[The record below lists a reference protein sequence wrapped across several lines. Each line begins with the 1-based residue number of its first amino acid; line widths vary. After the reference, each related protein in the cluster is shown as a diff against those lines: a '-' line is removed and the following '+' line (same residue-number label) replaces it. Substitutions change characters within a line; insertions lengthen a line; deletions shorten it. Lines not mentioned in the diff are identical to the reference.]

1 MVETESDEYNL
12 MSKERKQSL
21 RVSLINNQEILM
33 IVTNLE
39 TQQKYSSLVS
49 LPKLRQLC
57 QIFNTIQTPSEALS
71 ILKKCIESNG
81 IILIE
86 DLEDNYIELKY
97 TIKMEGVEYP
107 TFDINLYMENQEE
120 EKQEEENIEKEE
132 DVQVLDPIFDYKGNI
147 EAQVKYGNTSKDTT
161 EFAKPIVQS
170 NVKPPVLEIE
180 IIEPI
185 VQTHYPDGTTKKTAL
200 KPRIQGP
207 GGQAITED
215 QVKYIE
221 EQMDTD
227 EIIRNFSPLRDIL
240 RNNRSNSVA
249 NKRRSIYS
257 TQSIPENYNYNIM
270 EINPYDNAVRP
281 ANQATQTQIVNNM
294 QTINYH
300 NYMTNSFNNSF
311 NDFKRTTSEYST
323 MSLPNKPF
331 ILPNINYTA
340 QFPNPSIQNNG
351 FNRINLFHSQNPNQ
365 NNRIIEKRP
374 RMINSN
380 NPRDGV
386 RSSSTPH
393 EKYDEYTQNSNIDVY
408 QPNLVYNP
416 YNTIQT
422 EYQPSKVKKYPWDRN
437 TQKVSLPAYNT
448 NYKQNLAQDK
458 VPKNQIRSNPK
469 INNAQQL
476 KYDSRSTNV
485 AQIQLQKQRLKEVQ
499 DKLALVQLQQQ
510 QIKSKQKEIAFQ
522 HQQFQNIPKRRI
534 NHDLLNNQ
542 TNPPILLRQQNKN
555 IQKKTKNNT
564 IDNGPVNHNKKKKIP
579 MTSKK
584 PIKQIKSLNDNSNFI
599 MEHAKTQMSGFRS
612 QISTPLPTTDNFSQ
626 QLLNYAQMASMQNE
640 INPQFKDLQAIT
652 LEEKHQQ
659 IQSTEDEEYR
669 PKEYLQEK
677 EYQEVGDEGQ
687 AFADNANINQNS
699 RQVDP
704 TAEEV
709 FITEQGRVIFRNGLL
724 RGIIHRYAE
733 IDEVVA
739 KIQDI
744 LSKGVKFSLVYKAFD
759 MGDKAS
765 IFHEKCDKLKMSLV
779 LIETDKDVRFGGFTR
794 RSWEG
799 NCIKKTDN
807 NAFVFSLD
815 NNTIYDVIKNEPA
828 IGCYPKFGP
837 VFFGCQIRIYDECF
851 TEGGTTCR
859 KGLNYRTKKD
869 FELNHGKQN
878 YLIKDIEV
886 YNIETVNI

>member
-132 DVQVLDPIFDYKGNI
+132 DVQVLEPIFDYKGNI

-257 TQSIPENYNYNIM
+257 TQSIPENYNYNMM

-393 EKYDEYTQNSNIDVY
+393 EKYDEYTQNPNIDVY

-458 VPKNQIRSNPK
+458 VPKNQIRANPK

-555 IQKKTKNNT
+555 IQKKIKNNT

-584 PIKQIKSLNDNSNFI
+584 PIKQINSLTDNSNFI